1 MKIKAFHQQP
11 EETGHNTVLEEHN
24 HHFAANLEVDT
35 GQSHEWSSK
44 WSDREQ
50 EQDDNADIKVQFHF
64 LEWQNWLKKKK
75 NGRMYLLSFFGLQ
88 AAL

>member
-35 GQSHEWSSK
+35 GHK
-44 WSDREQ
+44 VMSD
-50 EQDDNADIKVQFHF
+50 
-64 LEWQNWLKKKK
+64 
-75 NGRMYLLSFFGLQ
+75 LLSGVTENRDEM
-88 AAL
+88 